1 MWENDSGNYVIMHP
15 AHPDPLVIKMT
26 HKPAWSRTEFSLV
39 LPDTDSPIVRFVHG
53 GHKRPHND
61 GSKPGEGYLE
71 LDTLVS
77 ARFDSFYILDVAVGA
92 VLIAAM
98 LEARSNR
105 QQAPAPSTP
114 RSMFSQAQN
123 TTVIPTFAAPPVSAV
138 LPAKLVVKP
147 GDGKK
152 LVKVEKRGNNEV
164 DLEKQKKELD
174 HTTRGLLKGVFWGL
188 RAVVWILGILANALA
203 RLIILLSESIS
214 GKR

>member
-1 MWENDSGNYVIMHP
+1 MQVVGPERILEKVAALIE
-15 AHPDPLVIKMT
+15 
-26 HKPAWSRTEFSLV
+26 EFGADV
-39 LPDTDSPIVRFVHG
+39 QV
-53 GHKRPHND
+53 K
-61 GSKPGEGYLE
+61 
-71 LDTLVS
+71 
-77 ARFDSFYILDVAVGA
+77 DVA
-92 VLIAAM
+92 
-98 LEARSNR
+98 
-105 QQAPAPSTP
+105 
-114 RSMFSQAQN
+114 
-123 TTVIPTFAAPPVSAV
+123 
-138 LPAKLVVKP
+138 LVVKP